1 MSFNMKMFDAK
12 LNVVV
17 VRSSGYDSIVPH
29 SHEFIELVYVV
40 AGEAENKIRDE
51 RIALKKGDLF
61 VLADR
66 NLQHSLHP
74 KLDGGEFSIINII
87 FPHDFFQFDWDALS
101 PKRIFTATELPNA
114 KNIIEQIAE
123 EYQNKSWRYEDIT
136 YSLTKVLLTQ
146 IFRCLPA
153 RRIKRTNKGQPK
165 KHVNSYIEIA
175 KKFIKQN
182 YDNPIEV
189 DDVAKA
195 CGLSKQYLQRLFKRE
210 KDTSIVSYIVK
221 YRIQQACRYLLNT
234 DYSVAKIA
242 QMVGFNDLKYFYI
255 KFKKIVGETPMQYK
269 ENFGGKK

>member
-17 VRSSGYDSIVPH
+17 VKSSGYDSIVPH

-40 AGEAENKIRDE
+40 SGEAENKIGEE
-51 RIALKKGDLF
+51 RVSLKKGDLF
-61 VLADR
+61 VMADR
-66 NLQHSLHP
+66 NLQHSLNP
-74 KLDGGEFSIINII
+74 KGDCGEFSIINVI
-87 FPHDFFQFDWDALS
+87 FPYDFYQFDWGALS
-101 PKRIFTATELPNA
+101 PKRIFTEKDIPNV
-114 KNIIEQIAE
+114 KNIVEQIAE
-123 EYQNKSWRYEDIT
+123 EYQNKYWKYEEIT
-136 YSLTKVLLTQ
+136 YCLTKVLLTQ
-146 IFRCLPA
+146 MFRCLPA
-153 RRIKRTNKGQPK
+153 RRIKRTNKGLPK
-165 KHVNSYIEIA
+165 KQVDSYIEIA

-182 YDNPIEV
+182 YDKPIGV

-210 KDTSIVSYIVK
+210 KDTSVVSYIVK

-269 ENFGGKK
+269 EKFGGKR